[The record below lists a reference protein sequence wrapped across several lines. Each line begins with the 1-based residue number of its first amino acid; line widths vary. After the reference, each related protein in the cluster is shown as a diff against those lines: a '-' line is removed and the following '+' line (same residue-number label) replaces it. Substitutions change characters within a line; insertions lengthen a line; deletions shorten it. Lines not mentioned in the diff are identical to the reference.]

1 MGCKPCRSLSVRLS
15 MIEPKYST
23 FAPRFAAGF
32 IDSLVFWPIQWLL
45 TLAYLHSAPVL
56 LKVLVYIV
64 SSCCFLTYS
73 IWMHGKF
80 GQTLGKM
87 ACKVIVLDA
96 SERPL
101 SMKQAALRDILG
113 VVLLPVGLV
122 TDIPRIL
129 SGVDIYAPTN
139 ITTIDW
145 IITYSVFGWFVVEIV
160 TMLTNNKRRA
170 LHDFIAGS
178 VVIRRPNKS
187 PLPTAVAAVNS
198 PTSAES

>member
-1 MGCKPCRSLSVRLS
+1 

-32 IDSLVFWPIQWLL
+32 VDSLVFWPIQWLL
-45 TLAYLHSAPVL
+45 TFAYVHSAPVL

-64 SSCCFLTYS
+64 SSSFFLAYS

-87 ACKVIVLDA
+87 ACKVIVLDV
-96 SERPL
+96 SERSL
-101 SMKQAALRDILG
+101 SMKQAVMRDILG
-113 VVLLPVGLV
+113 VVLLPIGLA
-122 TDIPRIL
+122 TDIPRIIQ
-129 SGVDIYAPTN
+129 GIDIQAAANFTA
-139 ITTIDW
+139 IDW
-145 IITYSVFGWFVVEIV
+145 IIAYSMFGWFIIEVV

-178 VVIRRPNKS
+178 VVIRKPNKS
-187 PLPTAVAAVNS
+187 PEPTPVGAVS
-198 PTSAES
+198 PPSRAES

>member
-1 MGCKPCRSLSVRLS
+1 

-32 IDSLVFWPIQWLL
+32 VDSLVFWPIQWLL
-45 TLAYLHSAPVL
+45 TFAYVHSAPVL

-64 SSCCFLTYS
+64 SSSFFLAYS

-87 ACKVIVLDA
+87 ACKVIVLDV
-96 SERPL
+96 SERSL
-101 SMKQAALRDILG
+101 SMKQAVMRDILG
-113 VVLLPVGLV
+113 VVLLPIGLA
-122 TDIPRIL
+122 TDIPRIIQ
-129 SGVDIYAPTN
+129 GIDIQAAANFTA
-139 ITTIDW
+139 IDW
-145 IITYSVFGWFVVEIV
+145 IIAYSMFGWFIIEVV

-178 VVIRRPNKS
+178 VVIRKPNKI
-187 PLPTAVAAVNS
+187 
-198 PTSAES
+198 E